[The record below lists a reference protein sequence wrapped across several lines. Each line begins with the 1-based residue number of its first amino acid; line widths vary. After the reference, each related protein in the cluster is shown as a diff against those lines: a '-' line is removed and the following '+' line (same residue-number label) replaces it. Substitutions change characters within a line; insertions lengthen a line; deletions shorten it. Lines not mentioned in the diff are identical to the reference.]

1 MEFLD
6 LAKRRYSVR
15 TYEDRPVEQEKIDLM
30 VEAARVAPTAQNRQP
45 ARLVIVQGRDD
56 CDKLGKACR
65 SHGAP
70 LAFIVCADT
79 ERVWAR
85 ALDGATSED
94 IDAAILT
101 DHIMLE
107 ATDLGLGSCWICAF
121 NPDVIAQEFD
131 LPPALKPVNVLA
143 VGYAAGE
150 PASPD
155 RHGEKRIPTSE
166 LVFARQ

>member
-45 ARLVIVQGRDD
+45 VRLVIVQGRDD